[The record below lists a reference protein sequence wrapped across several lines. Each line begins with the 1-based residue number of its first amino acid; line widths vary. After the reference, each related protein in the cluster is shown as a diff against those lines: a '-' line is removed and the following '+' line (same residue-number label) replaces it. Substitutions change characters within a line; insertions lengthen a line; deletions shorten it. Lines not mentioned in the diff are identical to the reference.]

1 VRINQE
7 ETRRELLQEIERLRQ
22 LTGILMSLT
31 LLAAPTLAQGPRKK
45 SGAPSKTNAKAKT
58 KAKNSPAKTAP
69 EPETPAG
76 PSPKELAEAA
86 TESRTK
92 LMEASKTYEESLE
105 RLLELQKHDEARAA
119 EVVTKR
125 KNLLELGVIAKR
137 ELEES
142 ETALVETKKKVAE
155 TQQRMNEVEQL
166 VAEVLA
172 AEQIANQPVI
182 EEPVNIPRPKVMLVR
197 YIGRTYWSLSS
208 DYAKVDAFF
217 RSQFGRPL
225 PVSAFG
231 QTETHNR
238 LNFDHSN
245 ALDVAVHPDTPEG
258 QALQGFLRASGISFI
273 AIRGAIA
280 GSATGAHIHIGAPSK
295 RLGL

>member
-1 VRINQE
+1 L
-7 ETRRELLQEIERLRQ
+7 RE
-22 LTGILMSLT
+22 LTGICISLA
-31 LLAAPTLAQGPRKK
+31 LLASPVLAQGPRSK
-45 SGAPSKTNAKAKT
+45 SGATVKSKTKT
-58 KAKNSPAKTAP
+58 KTRTQPASQTPKS
-69 EPETPAG
+69 ETPPG

-86 TESRTK
+86 AESRTK
-92 LMEASKTYEESLE
+92 LMDASKTYQESLE
-105 RLLELQKHDEARAA
+105 RLLELQQKDEARAQ
-119 EVVTKR
+119 EVVAKR
-125 KNLLELGVIAKR
+125 KGLLELGVIAKR
-137 ELEES
+137 ELEEG
-142 ETALVETKKKVAE
+142 ETALAETKKKVTE
-155 TQQRMNEVEQL
+155 THQRLNEVEQL

-172 AEQIANQPVI
+172 SEQLANQPVI
-182 EEPVNIPRPKVMLVR
+182 EEPVNIPRQKVLLVR
-197 YIGRTYWSLSS
+197 YTGRTNWMLTN

-217 RSQFGRPL
+217 RAQYGRPL

-245 ALDVAVHPDTPEG
+245 ALDVAVHPDSAEG

-295 RLGL
+295 RLIL